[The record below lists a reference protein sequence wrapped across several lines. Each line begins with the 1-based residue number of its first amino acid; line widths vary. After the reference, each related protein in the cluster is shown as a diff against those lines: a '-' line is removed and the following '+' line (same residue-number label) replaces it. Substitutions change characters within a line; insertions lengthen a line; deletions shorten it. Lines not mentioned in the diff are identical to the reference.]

1 MIRDGKVYPKG
12 HPEQALDLPLPADA
26 AAEMVVATRPNE
38 IALTGPDGTGYETH
52 VEKRIFLTDRTEYLV
67 PVGEQLLKVQT
78 PHRVT
83 FAEGEKCSVHLVE
96 PMWYPADDEAAEKE
110 RARRQLV

>member
-1 MIRDGKVYPKG
+1 M
-12 HPEQALDLPLPADA
+12 
-26 AAEMVVATRPNE
+26 
-38 IALTGPDGTGYETH
+38 
-52 VEKRIFLTDRTEYLV
+52 TDRTEYLV

-83 FAEGEKCSVHLVE
+83 FSQGEACCVHLVE
-96 PMWYPADDEAAEKE
+96 PMWSPADDEAAEKE